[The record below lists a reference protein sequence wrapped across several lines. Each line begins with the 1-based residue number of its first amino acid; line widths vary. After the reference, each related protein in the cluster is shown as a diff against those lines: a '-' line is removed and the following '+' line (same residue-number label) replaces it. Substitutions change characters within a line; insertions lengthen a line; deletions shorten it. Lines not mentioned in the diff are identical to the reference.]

1 MHKIKLLKLPEETS
15 ARLVSRERRKKAN
28 TRRAPVD
35 ARALPL
41 FNFHAGA
48 FVSSPESNFEV
59 ETNSSLKAPRLGK
72 QFLL

>member
-15 ARLVSRERRKKAN
+15 ARLVSRERRKKPK
-28 TRRAPVD
+28 RAPVD

-59 ETNSSLKAPRLGK
+59 ETNSSFKAPRLGK